1 MTQISCALPVRLV
14 TVRFVV
20 VFDWFLVIPSLLA
33 GFCQICWISALFAV
47 VKISNRKI
55 KLTSTDKI
63 QIIQLILAVSDQTSL
78 RCDLRVA
85 FVLMIMTSEAMI
97 CEVVVLRRAEKTKV
111 ERECEKEK
119 KRK

>member
-1 MTQISCALPVRLV
+1 MSTFILIELKVGQQIEI

-63 QIIQLILAVSDQTSL
+63 QIIQLILALQQ
-78 RCDLRVA
+78 
-85 FVLMIMTSEAMI
+85 
-97 CEVVVLRRAEKTKV
+97 
-111 ERECEKEK
+111 ERIELIK
-119 KRK
+119 